1 MEPTMKYLSS
11 EVPVFFYFPAV
22 VHAFQGLSSPV
33 GCGAGV
39 PGAGGCPTALKLD
52 RYKTKLCLFHMQG
65 RCCKGPHCP
74 YAHGIDELRAPLP
87 PGLLQARTP

>member
-1 MEPTMKYLSS
+1 MNP
-11 EVPVFFYFPAV
+11 
-22 VHAFQGLSSPV
+22 
-33 GCGAGV
+33 GV

-87 PGLLQARTP
+87 PGLLQVAACCAAAFASAAAPFAC

>member
-1 MEPTMKYLSS
+1 M
-11 EVPVFFYFPAV
+11 
-22 VHAFQGLSSPV
+22 
-33 GCGAGV
+33 

-87 PGLLQARTP
+87 PGLLQVIPPHHHHHLRFFQTPPDRVLAPFLWYPT